1 MSDMVLLNFNTVS
14 RKVGLSRKTIYSRIR
29 SGSFPKQVKIGR
41 ASRWLK
47 HEIDDWI
54 AGVAADR

>member
-1 MSDMVLLNFNTVS
+1 MSDIVLLNFATVS
-14 RKVGLSRKTIYSRIR
+14 RKVGLSRKTIYCRIR
-29 SGSFPKQVKIGR
+29 SGEFPKQVKIGR

-54 AGVAADR
+54 VTVAANR

>member
-14 RKVGLSRKTIYSRIR
+14 RKVGLSRKTIYGRIR
-29 SGSFPKQVKIGR
+29 SGNFPRQVKIGR

-47 HEIDDWI
+47 HEIYDWI